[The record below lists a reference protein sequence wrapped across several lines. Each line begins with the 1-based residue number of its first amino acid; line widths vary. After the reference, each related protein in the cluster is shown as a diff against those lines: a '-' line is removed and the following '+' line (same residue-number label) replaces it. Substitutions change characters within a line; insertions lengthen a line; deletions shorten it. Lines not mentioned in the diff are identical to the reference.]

1 MKHIPNS
8 KQHKR
13 RLKAKKLFEEALE
26 ALAESDEA
34 KRKKM
39 IRRATLA
46 REVAMRK

>member
-13 RLKAKKLFEEALE
+13 RLKAKKLFEE